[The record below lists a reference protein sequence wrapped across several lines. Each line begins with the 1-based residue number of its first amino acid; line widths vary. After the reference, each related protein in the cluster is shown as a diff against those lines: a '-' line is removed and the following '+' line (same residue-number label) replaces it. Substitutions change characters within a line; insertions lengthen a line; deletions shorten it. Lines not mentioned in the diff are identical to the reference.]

1 MEHLL
6 HRLYGVDAPDEHE
19 ESKTKR
25 EWRKL
30 NDTTLHLNGIE
41 QRHFNQNKTGKT
53 GIRLKK
59 VNC

>member
-1 MEHLL
+1 MVPFNNAILWHVCT
-6 HRLYGVDAPDEHE
+6 RL
-19 ESKTKR
+19 KR
-25 EWRKL
+25 EWHKL

-59 VNC
+59 VKC